1 MMFKMIDFFISCRFK
16 FLKMKNLF
24 GFALFFIMT
33 LQSCDF
39 LIEKKTEFN
48 IDEVKL
54 VDGVMIE
61 KSTNQPVTG
70 VVRKNYNN
78 GNIHYKLKY
87 LNGLLDGET
96 YSFYDS
102 SYSEKKREENY
113 LNGKPHGQLKEFSK
127 DGQLKL
133 LMNFENGE
141 LEGRTISYT
150 DLSLPDEIIHYHN
163 GKLNGPL
170 RKLNLKNDC
179 SCQYWKTENYSNGNL
194 INYYKYEFYD
204 KETSLHGFGGKIKR
218 IKNDIYIKRIDE
230 NGEETRIILNNEQF
244 KKYKAFPT
252 ININDWNGDKEE
264 FLENLFN

>member
-1 MMFKMIDFFISCRFK
+1 
-16 FLKMKNLF
+16 MKNLF

-39 LIEKKTEFN
+39 LTEKKTEFN

-54 VDGVMIE
+54 VDGVMVE

-78 GNIHYKLKY
+78 GNIHYKFKY

-102 SYSEKKREENY
+102 RLSEKKREENY
-113 LNGKPHGQLKEFSK
+113 LNGKPHGKLKEFYK
-127 DGQLKL
+127 NGQLKL

-141 LEGRTISYT
+141 LEGNTISYT
-150 DLSLPDEIIHYHN
+150 TYLMPDEIIRYHN
-163 GKLNGPL
+163 GKLHGPL

-179 SCQYWKTENYSNGNL
+179 RCTYWKTENYSNGNL

-204 KETSLHGFGGKIKR
+204 EETRLLRFGGKTER
-218 IKNDIYIKRIDE
+218 IKNEIYIKRIDKT
-230 NGEETRIILNNEQF
+230 GEETRIVLNKEQF
-244 KKYKAFPT
+244 KKYKELPSWDQD
-252 ININDWNGDKEE
+252 DWNGEEKEY
-264 FLENLFN
+264 LENLFN